1 MCVLAG
7 FFSVLMIENMD
18 QNMKVDDPAGLC
30 SIFGVAG
37 ILGLLAVGISSTEG
51 GLAHGG
57 GILLL
62 AVQLLAGIWAF
73 TFAGAGTALV
83 FWLLKKAGR
92 LRLTAAEEIE
102 GADIS
107 EY

>member
-1 MCVLAG
+1 MLAVLAG

-51 GLAHGG
+51 AMEAAFCFWPFSSLPASGLSPLQEPEQPWFSG
-57 GILLL
+57 
-62 AVQLLAGIWAF
+62 F
-73 TFAGAGTALV
+73 
-83 FWLLKKAGR
+83 
-92 LRLTAAEEIE
+92 
-102 GADIS
+102 
-107 EY
+107 